1 MTPAVQIQSLSRHE
15 KLQTMELLWEELSQD
30 SASLELPP
38 WHEAA
43 LRETEGR
50 VQSGDERIL
59 DWREAK
65 EELRKLFK

>member
-1 MTPAVQIQSLSRHE
+1 
-15 KLQTMELLWEELSQD
+15 MELLWEELSQD

-43 LRETEGR
+43 LRETEDR

-59 DWREAK
+59 DWHVAK

>member
-1 MTPAVQIQSLSRHE
+1 MTPAVHIQNLSRHE
-15 KLQTMELLWEELSQD
+15 KIQTMELLWEDLSQD
-30 SASLELPP
+30 SASLESPP

-50 VQSGDERIL
+50 VQSGNERIL

>member
-15 KLQTMELLWEELSQD
+15 KIQTLELLWEDLSQD
-30 SASLELPP
+30 SASLESPP

-50 VQSGDERIL
+50 GQSGDERIL
-59 DWREAK
+59 DWREAN
-65 EELRKLFK
+65 EELRNLFK